1 MISRL
6 RCLLIVYIV
15 AVLWFPLTGVL
26 AAGQDNVYITTGRH
40 QITGEDTL
48 GAKKAAVADALEKS
62 VQRAFASVVSEK
74 KLGENLD
81 FLYDQLLTHT
91 MDFVS
96 TYRVING
103 MAHNG
108 AYLVGVESKISL
120 ALVKK
125 RVRDSGLFHQ
135 ARNNPKVLLLIAE
148 QKPEDAQPRCWWWQP
163 EGQPYAS
170 PIDSIAEKS
179 LKAIFDQARIPLVVT
194 GNDYPEPTDYH
205 VDFSAMDDQAAAM
218 SLGQALGADMVV
230 LGTATAQKSA
240 NRMGDETT
248 FEAQVSF
255 TVLDMASQKAEIQTT
270 ASATAK
276 SIDKRGA
283 DQALNQAANTAGQA
297 LKEKIDTFWAQAL
310 KEKKAFDLY
319 VEGDNFLTRFIALKR
334 QLKEIRGLE
343 DISHRELGS
352 SYAIMGVN
360 YKGTPA
366 QFANAVMLKT
376 FEEFGI
382 EVAMVSDDAVKIKFV
397 AEPGSNIAPQE
408 GDDSGE
414 VAPQPPEATQSQ
426 GSDTTTSQGIVQETL
441 QE

>member
-6 RCLLIVYIV
+6 RCLWIVCIV
-15 AVLWFPLTGVL
+15 AVFCFPLTGVM
-26 AAGQDNVYITTGRH
+26 AAGQDDVYITTGRH
-40 QITGEDTL
+40 QITNQDDL
-48 GAKKAAVADALEKS
+48 GAKKFAVADALEKA
-62 VQRAFASVVSEK
+62 VQLAFASAVSDK
-74 KLGENLD
+74 KLGEHLD
-81 FLYDQLLTHT
+81 FLYDQLLAHT

-103 MAHNG
+103 MTHNG

-125 RVRDSGLFHQ
+125 RIHDSGLFNQ
-135 ARNNPKVLLLIAE
+135 ARNNPKVLLLISE
-148 QKPEDAQPRCWWWQP
+148 QSPEDTQPRCWWWQP
-163 EGQPYAS
+163 EGQPY
-170 PIDSIAEKS
+170 DSSISSVAEKS
-179 LKAIFDQARIPLVVT
+179 LKTIFDQARIPLVVT
-194 GNDYPEPTDYH
+194 GTDYPDPGAYH

-218 SLGQALGADMVV
+218 ALGQALGADMVV
-230 LGTATAQKSA
+230 LGTASAQKSA
-240 NRMGDETT
+240 NRMGDEIT
-248 FEAQVSF
+248 FEAQVSY

-276 SIDKRGA
+276 STDESGA
-283 DQALNQAANTAGQA
+283 DQALNQAADTAGQA
-297 LKEKIDTFWAQAL
+297 LTEKIDTFWAQAL

-334 QLKEIRGLE
+334 QLKEIPGLE
-343 DISHRELGS
+343 DIAHRELGS
-352 SYAIMGVN
+352 SYAIMEVS

-382 EVAMVSDDAVKIKFV
+382 EVSMVSENAVKIKFV
-397 AEPGSNIAPQE
+397 AEPGSNPAPQD
-408 GDDSGE
+408 GNDSGG
-414 VAPQPPEATQSQ
+414 VAPQPSDVPQ
-426 GSDTTTSQGIVQETL
+426 GADTSTSQGIIQETL

>member
-1 MISRL
+1 M
-6 RCLLIVYIV
+6 
-15 AVLWFPLTGVL
+15 
-26 AAGQDNVYITTGRH
+26 AAGQDSVYITTGRH
-40 QITGEDTL
+40 QIKGQDAL
-48 GAKKAAVADALEKS
+48 GAKKAAVSDALEKA
-62 VQRAFASVVSEK
+62 VQGAFSSVVSPQ

-81 FLYDQLLTHT
+81 FLYDQLLAHT

-125 RVRDSGLFHQ
+125 RVRDSGIFNQ

-148 QKPEDAQPRCWWWQP
+148 QRPEDVQPQCWWWQP
-163 EGQPYAS
+163 EGQSYAP
-170 PIDSIAEKS
+170 PIVSIAEKS
-179 LKAIFDQARIPLVVT
+179 LKAVFDKARIPLVVT
-194 GNDYPEPTDYH
+194 ENNYPDPAAYH

-218 SLGQALGADMVV
+218 ALGQALGADMVV
-230 LGTATAQKSA
+230 LGTASAQTSA
-240 NRMGDETT
+240 NRMGDEKT
-248 FEAQVSF
+248 FEAEVSF
-255 TVLDMASQKAEIQTT
+255 TVLDMASQKTEIKAT

-276 SIDKRGA
+276 STDERGA
-283 DQALNQAANTAGQA
+283 DQALAQAADTAGQD

-310 KEKKAFDLY
+310 KEKEAFDLY

-334 QLKEIRGLE
+334 QLKEIREIE
-343 DISHRELGS
+343 DISPRELGS
-352 SYAIMGVN
+352 SHAIMEVS

-382 EVAMVSDDAVKIKFV
+382 EVSMVSDDAVKIKFV
-397 AEPGSNIAPQE
+397 AEPGSNTAPQNGE
-408 GDDSGE
+408 ESSVIDS
-414 VAPQPPEATQSQ
+414 QPSTSSQ
-426 GSDTTTSQGIVQETL
+426 GSDNTTSQGIVQETL